1 MENVK
6 SCTGATNQEREKGK
20 ELAAFIVYQEGGSNY
35 HAMKMDADQRTER
48 RIYMRKVLLD
58 YPEWANLSNEE
69 LDRIRIQS
77 VKGGYLAERPDQAP
91 TFLPLGSISK
101 EDAELR
107 KVRAMMPFDF
117 LNMTAKDFL
126 WDKYSTDTSGSK
138 SMMNQY
144 IINYQAFKEKGMG
157 LYIYSETKGSGK
169 TMLSCCL
176 LNEIAKRYAGSVK
189 FVNILDFIEMTKK
202 GIDNQDEDV
211 KAIYHCGL
219 LVIDD
224 IGVQMSREWID
235 TVLYRLIN
243 DRYINK
249 LPTIYTSNLPV
260 EGLKMDDRITDR
272 IECTTY
278 PIRLPDESIRK
289 IMRQQEKQELL
300 NNIVDKSK
308 VL

>member
-20 ELAAFIVYQEGGSNY
+20 ELAEFIVYQEGGSNY
-35 HAMKMDADQRTER
+35 YAMKMDADQRTER

-58 YPEWANLSNEE
+58 YHEWANLSNEE

-91 TFLPLGSISK
+91 TFLRLRSISK

-138 SMMNQY
+138 SMMSQY

-243 DRYINK
+243 DRYANK

-289 IMRQQEKQELL
+289 IMRQQEKQDLL
-300 NNIVDKSK
+300 NNIVDKK
-308 VL
+308 

>member
-1 MENVK
+1 MMEEIK
-6 SCTGATNQEREKGK
+6 SCTGATDQKRMEGK
-20 ELAAFIVYQEGGSNY
+20 ELAVFVVYQEGY
-35 HAMKMDADQRTER
+35 PDYYAMKMNADQRTER
-48 RIYMRKVLLD
+48 RIYMRKALLS

-69 LDRIRIQS
+69 LDRVRIQS
-77 VKGGYLAERPDQAP
+77 VKGGYLAERPYQAP
-91 TFLPLGSISK
+91 TFLPFDYISR
-101 EDAELR
+101 EDTEFR

-126 WDKYSTDTSGSK
+126 WDKYSADTSGSK

-144 IINYQAFKEKGMG
+144 IINYQAFKAKGMG

-169 TMLSCCL
+169 TMLACCL
-176 LNEIAKRYAGSVK
+176 LNEIAKRYAGSFK

-202 GIDNQDEDV
+202 GIEGQDEGV
-211 KAIYHCGL
+211 KSIYQAGL

-243 DRYINK
+243 DRYVNK

-260 EGLKMDDRITDR
+260 EGLKIDDRVTDR

-300 NNIVDKSK
+300 NNILDKK
-308 VL
+308 